1 MNINVHQT
9 KFLLQKLLK
18 LVETWQQ
25 ELPRLQITTQSKPRV
40 M

>member
-18 LVETWQQ
+18 LIETRQQ
-25 ELPRLQITTQSKPRV
+25 ELPRFQITTQSKPRV